1 MYGKGTST
9 PGGPRV
15 AVARS
20 RVDPHVLQTLHA
32 WAGLL
37 GVSWPDR
44 FWGKAALAQVGK
56 QVADKTGG
64 RLFFKSRKNRAEVC
78 KCRLAAGS
86 PWSGLLL

>member
-1 MYGKGTST
+1 M
-9 PGGPRV
+9 

-56 QVADKTGG
+56 QVADKT
-64 RLFFKSRKNRAEVC
+64 
-78 KCRLAAGS
+78 
-86 PWSGLLL
+86 